1 MRKLY
6 ILLFMCL
13 LFGYTDT
20 LAQERTITGRILSKE
35 DQTPVPGVSV
45 LLKGTTTGTT
55 TDAEGRY
62 AISVPQ
68 AGGSLVFSFI
78 GLETQ
83 TIEIGQNSSIDL
95 QMSPDIQQLSE
106 VVVVGYASVEK
117 RELTG
122 AVSQVK
128 GAVIENLPLQ
138 SFDRAIQGRA
148 AGVQVLSGN
157 GVPGGAVSVRIRGL
171 GSITAGNEPLYIV
184 DGVQLNNRNDGGA
197 RVSSNPLAFL
207 NPNDIESIDILKDAA
222 NASIYGA
229 QAANGVVIIT
239 TRKGKAGSKTNVELN
254 YYKGI
259 VEPVPTL
266 DMLNTQQFIQ
276 VRQEALQTGFP
287 ALTAAQI
294 RAAALGGL
302 ASPSITGLGL
312 SSTLTDEEIAA
323 LPTYDWQKE
332 AFVPGEINN
341 YELAVSGGNEAT
353 TFYTSL
359 SYNQND
365 GSLKNIEFDRVTGRL
380 NLGHKVNQKLSFD
393 MGLNLSSIYQRGPY
407 GDARATTAFGA
418 PQYASPVILPLNPI
432 YVPETGDYYGLPGSG
447 TTMIGDLSQNVMA
460 NAAYNKSEGRMNQMV
475 ANATLSYS
483 ILKDLVF
490 RGSFGLD
497 YRALTTNFYGDPRLS
512 DWYNIKGTQTTANN
526 TNRNFT
532 TNYTLNYTRSFSE
545 RHNFN
550 GLVGVEYRDEVN
562 QGSSANGQGFPS
574 PDFQTPNAAATAV
587 TIAGFWTGFKRA
599 GAFAN
604 FKYDFDKKY
613 LLSVTMRYDGSSRFG
628 QESQYGFFPALSG
641 AWNVSSEN
649 FLKNSSV
656 VTDLKLRASW
666 GVTGND
672 QIGNFD
678 ARSLYGLAGSKTGV
692 NFMNGN
698 YDGASGIGP
707 SQMGNLD
714 LRWEKNVTTNIGVD
728 YGLFQGRVRG
738 SVEVFRRLSKDLL
751 LNQSLPQISGFNNIT
766 KNVGEVLNEGFEFEV
781 NTTNLEL
788 NGFTWE
794 TNFNITLLRN
804 EVVSLFDGLEVLPGN
819 LGIRVGYPLGTNTG
833 NPYAGVNPA
842 NGRPMHYDI
851 NGNITYIRTAADI
864 VPLDHQ
870 DFSDMYGGFTNTF
883 RYKGVE
889 LSAFF
894 MYDYGRTVGNVQH
907 FRMADN
913 GAVLRNSNVYFYE
926 NRWTTPGQITDVPRP
941 ANNRAENSRISSY
954 QTLTRFYEDASFI
967 RLKQV
972 TLSYNLPSSL
982 LSRFKISN
990 VRVYAQGVNLLT
1002 FTKWSGYDPEF
1013 RDTAGVN
1020 SVEGVVPQTK
1030 SYTFGVQIGL

>member
-6 ILLFMCL
+6 ILFFMCS
-13 LFGYTDT
+13 LFGYTEL

-55 TDAEGRY
+55 TDSDGKY
-62 AISVPQ
+62 TISVPQ
-68 AGGSLVFSFI
+68 SGGSLVFSFI

-83 TIEIGQNSSIDL
+83 TLEIGQSSSIDL

-106 VVVVGYASVEK
+106 VVVVGYSSVEK
-117 RELTG
+117 KELTG

-128 GAVIENLPLQ
+128 GDVIQNLPLQ

-239 TRKGKAGSKTNVELN
+239 TKKGKAGVKTNVELN
-254 YYKGI
+254 YYRGI
-259 VEPVPTL
+259 VEPLPTL
-266 DMLNTQQFIQ
+266 KMLNTQQFIQ
-276 VRQEALQTGFP
+276 VRQEALQTTNP
-287 ALTAAQI
+287 TTAPDIIKQTV
-294 RAAALGGL
+294 L
-302 ASPSITGLGL
+302 SSLGL
-312 SSTLTDEEIAA
+312 SPTLTDAEIAA

-332 AFVPGEINN
+332 AFVQGVINN
-341 YELAVSGGNEAT
+341 YELGVSGGNEAT

-365 GSLKNIEFDRVTGRL
+365 GSLKNIEFDRVTARL

-393 MGLNLSSIYQRGPY
+393 LGLNLSSIYQRGPY

-432 YVPETGDYYGLPGSG
+432 YIPETGGFYGLPGSG
-447 TTMIGDLSQNVMA
+447 TSMVGDLSQNVMA

-475 ANATLSYS
+475 ANGAVSYS
-483 ILKDLVF
+483 ILKDLIF

-532 TNYTLNYTRSFSE
+532 TNYTLNYTRTFATS
-545 RHNFN
+545 HNFN

-562 QGSSANGQGFPS
+562 EGASANGQGFPS

-613 LLSVTMRYDGSSRFG
+613 LVSVTMRYDGSSRFG
-628 QESQYGFFPALSG
+628 QDSQYGFFPAVSG
-641 AWNVSSEN
+641 AWNVTSEN
-649 FLKNSSV
+649 FLKNSNV

-666 GVTGND
+666 GATGND

-678 ARSLYGLAGSKTGV
+678 ARSLYGLGGSKSGV

-714 LRWEKNVTTNIGVD
+714 LRWEKNETTNIGID
-728 YGLFQGRVRG
+728 YGLFQGRIRG
-738 SVEVFRRLSKDLL
+738 SVDVFRRLSKDLL

-781 NTTNLEL
+781 NTTNLDFS
-788 NGFTWE
+788 GFTWE

-804 EVVSLFDGLEVLPGN
+804 EVVSLFDDLEVLPGN

-851 NGNITYIRTAADI
+851 NGNITYLRTAADI
-864 VPLDHQ
+864 VPLGHQ

-883 RYKGVE
+883 RYKGIE

-894 MYDYGRTVGNVQH
+894 MYDYGRTIGNVQN

-913 GAVLRNSNVYFYE
+913 GGVLRNSNVYYYN

-941 ANNRAENSRISSY
+941 ANNRAENSRISTY
-954 QTLTRFYEDASFI
+954 QTLNRFYEDASFI

-990 VRVYAQGVNLLT
+990 VRLYAQAINLLT
-1002 FTKWSGYDPEF
+1002 WTKWTGYDPEF

-1030 SYTFGVQIGL
+1030 NYTFGVQVGL

>member
-6 ILLFMCL
+6 ILFFMCL
-13 LFGYTDT
+13 LLGFTDV
-20 LAQERTITGRILSKE
+20 LAQERTITGRIQSKE

-55 TDAEGRY
+55 TDADGRY
-62 AISVPQ
+62 SISVPQ
-68 AGGSLVFSFI
+68 AGGTLVFSFI

-83 TIEIGQNSSIDL
+83 EMVIGQNSTIDL
-95 QMSPDIQQLSE
+95 QMAPDIQQLSE
-106 VVVVGYASVEK
+106 VVVVGYSTVEK

-128 GAVIENLPLQ
+128 GDVIKNLPLQ

-157 GVPGGAVSVRIRGL
+157 GVPGGAVSVRIRGI

-239 TRKGKAGSKTNVELN
+239 TKKGKSGSKTNVDLN
-254 YYKGI
+254 YYRGI
-259 VEPVPTL
+259 VEPLPTL
-266 DMLNTQQFIQ
+266 KMLNTQQFLQ
-276 VRQEALQTGFP
+276 VRQEALQTTNP
-287 ALTAAQI
+287 TATPDAIKQTV
-294 RAAALGGL
+294 L
-302 ASPSITGLGL
+302 SSLGL
-312 SSTLTDEEIAA
+312 SPTLTDAEIAA

-332 AFVPGEINN
+332 AFVQGVINN
-341 YELAVSGGNEAT
+341 YELGVSGGNDAT
-353 TFYTSL
+353 QFYTSL

-365 GSLKNIEFDRVTGRL
+365 GSLKNIEFDRITGRL
-380 NLGHKVNQKLSFD
+380 KLNHKSSEKLSFEVG
-393 MGLNLSSIYQRGPY
+393 MNLSSIYQRGPY

-432 YVPETGDYYGLPGSG
+432 YIPETGGYYGLPGSG
-447 TTMIGDLSQNVMA
+447 TSMVGDLSQNVMA
-460 NAAYNKSEGRMNQMV
+460 NADYNKSEGRMNQLI
-475 ANATLSYS
+475 ANTSLNYN
-483 ILKDLVF
+483 ILNDLAF
-490 RGSFGLD
+490 RASFSLD

-526 TNRNFT
+526 TNRNFS
-532 TNYTLNYTRSFSE
+532 TNYTLNYAHTFAT
-545 RHNFN
+545 RHNVS
-550 GLVGVEYRDEVN
+550 GLLGVEYRDEVN
-562 QGSSANGQGFPS
+562 EGASANGQGFPS

-604 FKYDFDKKY
+604 FKYDLDKKY
-613 LLSVTMRYDGSSRFG
+613 LVSVTMRYDGSSRFG
-628 QESQYGFFPALSG
+628 SESRYGFFPAVSA
-641 AWNVSSEN
+641 AWNINSEN
-649 FLKNSSV
+649 FLKNSNV

-692 NFMNGN
+692 NGMNGN

-714 LRWEKNVTTNIGVD
+714 LRWERNETMNIGID

-781 NTTNLEL
+781 NTTNLDVA
-788 NGFTWE
+788 GFTWE

-804 EVVSLFDGLEVLPGN
+804 EVVSLFDGLKVLPGN

-851 NGNITYIRTAADI
+851 NGNITYLRTAADI
-864 VPLDHQ
+864 VPLGHQ

-883 RYKGVE
+883 RYKGIE
-889 LSAFF
+889 LSGFF
-894 MYDYGRTVGNVQH
+894 MYDYGRTIGNVQN

-913 GAVLRNSNVYFYE
+913 GGVLRNSNVYYFD

-941 ANNRAENSRISSY
+941 ATNRTENSRISSY
-954 QTLTRFYEDASFI
+954 QTINRFYEDASFI

-972 TLSYNLPSSL
+972 TLAYQVPGEW

-990 VRVYAQGVNLLT
+990 VRVYAQAINLLT
-1002 FTKWSGYDPEF
+1002 WTKWTGYDPEF

-1020 SVEGVVPQTK
+1020 SIEGIVPQTK
-1030 SYTFGVQIGL
+1030 SYTFGVQVGL